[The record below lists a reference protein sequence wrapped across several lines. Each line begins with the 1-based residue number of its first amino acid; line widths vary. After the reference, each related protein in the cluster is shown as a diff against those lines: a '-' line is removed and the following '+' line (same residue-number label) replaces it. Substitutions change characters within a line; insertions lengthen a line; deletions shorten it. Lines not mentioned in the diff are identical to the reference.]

1 MKRHKVYDGQVHH
14 CHHTDPLGV
23 SWDVGVGPKA
33 ELPAKMA
40 SKGRCRC
47 SRQTRACVTPVPAAA
62 MASAMLPTQYTG
74 LRVILS
80 GGARQ
85 IQAVKG
91 PPWVMLMLPLMTA
104 LEALPPPAIRKKH
117 SPMFWQPMGF
127 LETGPSHDRDRASS
141 EEDNDKAAGAD
152 NLG

>member
-1 MKRHKVYDGQVHH
+1 MARS
-14 CHHTDPLGV
+14 TIATIPIPGV

-40 SKGRCRC
+40 SKGHCCC
-47 SRQTRACVTPVPAAA
+47 SWQTRTCVTPVPAPA
-62 MASAMLPTQYTG
+62 MASAVLPMRYTG
-74 LRVILS
+74 LCITHL

-91 PPWVMLMLPLMTA
+91 PPWVMLMPPLMTTS
-104 LEALPPPAIRKKH
+104 EALPPPAIHKKH
-117 SPMFWQPMGF
+117 SPVFSRPVGF
-127 LETGPSHDRDRASS
+127 LEAGPSHDRNLASS

>member
-1 MKRHKVYDGQVHH
+1 MAWSTIATIPMSG
-14 CHHTDPLGV
+14 L

-40 SKGRCRC
+40 SKGRCHC
-47 SRQTRACVTPVPAAA
+47 SQQTRACVTPVPAPA
-62 MASAMLPTQYTG
+62 MASAILPTRYTG
-74 LRVILS
+74 LRVMRS

-91 PPWVMLMLPLMTA
+91 PPWVMLMLPLVTV
-104 LEALPPPAIRKKH
+104 LEALPPLAIHKKP
-117 SPMFWQPMGF
+117 SPMFWQPVGF
-127 LETGPSHDRDRASS
+127 LETGPSHDRDCASS
-141 EEDNDKAAGAD
+141 EEDNDNAAGED